1 METVREWH
9 NYKEREEEEEEEE
22 TAIVAVEG

>member
-1 METVREWH
+1 MEMVREWH

-22 TAIVAVEG
+22 TAIVALEG

>member
-1 METVREWH
+1 MEMVREWH